1 MRSSAWLWDRWREEA
16 ASRPPAAHLQGP
28 RTCWEQM
35 VTFRSVTVRWQPD
48 PGQGLPL
55 HLSSAYKRLKLK
67 ALCKP
72 VRSSLGSPGGSV
84 VKSPPAKSGDVGS
97 IPLSGRSSRG
107 GHGCPLQ
114 YSCLENPHGQK
125 SLAGYVHGVSK
136 SQTQLNNS
144 NNKSKPCAL
153 GKLKDGYP
161 DPCFP
166 EIRLPPL
173 LLGCRGPK
181 WSWLAQSQAVTSS
194 AQFLSHPLLF
204 RILLPGD

>member
-16 ASRPPAAHLQGP
+16 ASRPPAAHVQGP
-28 RTCWEQM
+28 RTRWEQM
-35 VTFRSVTVRWQPD
+35 VAFRSVTVRWQPD

-55 HLSSAYKRLKLK
+55 HSASAYKRLKLK
-67 ALCKP
+67 ALWKP

-97 IPLSGRSSRG
+97 IPLWGRSSRG

-144 NNKSKPCAL
+144 NNKSKPYAL
-153 GKLKDGYP
+153 GKLRMGT
-161 DPCFP
+161 
-166 EIRLPPL
+166 LT
-173 LLGCRGPK
+173 
-181 WSWLAQSQAVTSS
+181 LAFQKYVCLHSY
-194 AQFLSHPLLF
+194 
-204 RILLPGD
+204 